1 MNVYFSSTPKQQ
13 HFNTRRNNNPASSQ
27 SSRVSSFKFPD
38 VATQLSAHWA
48 GFALPAPAT
57 NGKTVCG
64 LLQPGSQADFQI
76 PTDLNMLN
84 SALGTKK
91 CRFLS
96 SPQTPD
102 QTLRNS
108 VLKPASNKVEGGGGG
123 GGGRRREGHSFWKAH
138 GAAEKLVQLTYRKIS
153 NLKKKRERENFCL
166 LPK

>member
-13 HFNTRRNNNPASSQ
+13 HFNTRRNNNPAPSQ

-38 VATQLSAHWA
+38 VATQLSAHSA
-48 GFALPAPAT
+48 SLCQPQQQTAQIK
-57 NGKTVCG
+57 KTICG

-108 VLKPASNKVEGGGGG
+108 ALKPASNKVEGGGGG

-138 GAAEKLVQLTYRKIS
+138 GAAEKSVQLTYRKFPI
-153 NLKKKRERENFCL
+153 
-166 LPK
+166 